1 MFQFPP
7 DCKEMLYEIEFGVV
21 IGKKGFKISKSE
33 ANDFIGGY
41 CVTLDMTS
49 KDHWLDAHKNGT
61 PWTISKAFDT
71 STPVGKFIEK
81 SQIPEP
87 QNVQLW
93 LDLNGKQ
100 RQNENTGDMIF
111 LVDVLIEHLSKYLT
125 LEEGDL
131 ILTGTPPGFDTVQKG
146 DTIEAGFKDID
157 KIKFHVSTD

>member
-1 MFQFPP
+1 
-7 DCKEMLYEIEFGVV
+7 
-21 IGKKGFKISKSE
+21 
-33 ANDFIGGY
+33 
-41 CVTLDMTS
+41 
-49 KDHWLDAHKNGT
+49 
-61 PWTISKAFDT
+61 
-71 STPVGKFIEK
+71 
-81 SQIPEP
+81 
-87 QNVQLW
+87 

-111 LVDVLIEHLSKYLT
+111 PVDVLIEHLSKYLT